1 MIQNLLIGG
10 AVLLAGGALYMST
23 QAPSLQEDKVEDI
36 IKAYILENPE
46 ILPEAIENL
55 RVKQT
60 RERVASLGD
69 TLYDETGGVLIGPKN
84 ASVTIVEFY
93 DYQCGFCRRALGDI
107 ERILAADSDVNVL
120 FRQFPIR
127 DREGE
132 TFSFDSSLA
141 ALAAKRQDGGDFL
154 SFHKSLYGSPTRLTA
169 ERILTLAEEA
179 GYDQAQLEKDMAD
192 PLLAEAISVNRELAT
207 ALGLRGT
214 PGYVIGGKII
224 PGAEGFE
231 ALMAAVEEAR
241 KTA

>member
-1 MIQNLLIGG
+1 
-10 AVLLAGGALYMST
+10 
-23 QAPSLQEDKVEDI
+23 
-36 IKAYILENPE
+36 
-46 ILPEAIENL
+46 
-55 RVKQT
+55 
-60 RERVASLGD
+60 
-69 TLYDETGGVLIGPKN
+69 
-84 ASVTIVEFY
+84 
-93 DYQCGFCRRALGDI
+93 
-107 ERILAADSDVNVL
+107 
-120 FRQFPIR
+120 
-127 DREGE
+127 
-132 TFSFDSSLA
+132 
-141 ALAAKRQDGGDFL
+141 
-154 SFHKSLYGSPTRLTA
+154 GSPTRLTA